1 MPARTRTPRHRWV
14 DVGLDALTE
23 GGPDAVRVEALA
35 ARLGVTKGG
44 FYGHFAD
51 RPALLGAMLD
61 EWERRCTDAVLAEA
75 EAEGGDAVERLRR
88 AGQLSHV
95 ADQHRLDL
103 AVREWARRDEAV
115 AERLRRVDD
124 RRMDYLRGLF
134 ATFVDDPDEV
144 EARSTLMFSLAVARH
159 FMVADHSG
167 RSTREAVSL
176 AGELLLRQDAGR

>member
-61 EWERRCTDAVLAEA
+61 EWERRCTDAVLAEV

-88 AGQLSHV
+88 AGQLSHSP
-95 ADQHRLDL
+95 DQHRLDL
-103 AVREWARRDEAV
+103 V
-115 AERLRRVDD
+115 
-124 RRMDYLRGLF
+124 G
-134 ATFVDDPDEV
+134 
-144 EARSTLMFSLAVARH
+144 ARSTLMFSLAVARH
-159 FMVADHSG
+159 FMVAHHPG

-176 AGELLLRQDAGR
+176 AGELLLRKDPGR